1 MASTRAAK
9 EDSPRK
15 VLILDQ
21 FRELE
26 DSEWK
31 ECACCGPTTMA
42 MTVTVSR
49 NQCCWLSL
57 HLHLAHYR
65 RKGMERE
72 ERHLCPVRYILRILE

>member
-1 MASTRAAK
+1 MASTHAAK
-9 EDSPRK
+9 EESPRR

-31 ECACCGPTTMA
+31 ECAYCGPMTMV
-42 MTVTVSR
+42 MTVSHNR
-49 NQCCWLSL
+49 CLWLSL
-57 HLHLAHYR
+57 HLRLAHCR